1 MLEQQPPDHGDAL
14 GGEWENKAEL
24 RQAESV
30 QTATRTGDFFQLK
43 MQTNVPCSDRPAMR
57 FLRNL
62 GKQPSVRAH
71 NCQLTTT

>member
-30 QTATRTGDFFQLK
+30 QIDRDANWGFFQLK

-57 FLRNL
+57 FLRYL
-62 GKQPSVRAH
+62 GKQP
-71 NCQLTTT
+71 TFT